1 MRWPWQRKA
10 ERRNYT
16 DSITAAFQ
24 VAAEGGTST
33 APLATAALE
42 SASGLYGRCMAA
54 ATVRNADP
62 DIVESLSP
70 EVLSQVA
77 RELIRKGE
85 STWLIRTPAGR
96 VSLDPVAYATLTG
109 GSPDPMSWRYMC
121 HLYGPT
127 DSMNVSRGASG
138 VLHVRLAFDSA
149 RPWQGVAPWAWA
161 SSTGRAITNLEKL
174 VADEAG
180 APFGYLLSV
189 PAAPSE
195 DDDPTAGLRADLA
208 KAKGSTLVIESP
220 ESWDTD
226 LPAARGG
233 QAGRFAV
240 TRFGANPPNNIDV
253 LRTETGRDVLS
264 ACGVPPTLF
273 VASSDGTAQRG
284 GVPPLHAFEPPPRRA
299 AYRGGGASEARLPG
313 ACAGSERAMG
323 GRRGRP
329 GAIFRSARQGG
340 RSSGGRGGEH
350 RRPIDAARPGA
361 GPATGSE
368 PMNHHGE
375 LDESASACMENLRE
389 IFAEAG
395 QEFDPGAVMSKAV
408 RFFHAACTGGLTVT
422 PSDELR
428 QMAEAEGLG
437 DVPPTLK
444 LH

>member
-1 MRWPWQRKA
+1 MRWPWQRKP
-10 ERRNYT
+10 EKRNYT

-24 VAAEGGTST
+24 AAAEGGTST

-42 SASGLYGRCMAA
+42 SAAGLYGRCMAA

-96 VSLDPVAYATLTG
+96 VALDPVAYSTLLG
-109 GSPDPMSWRYMC
+109 GSPDPMSWNYQLA
-121 HLYGPT
+121 LYGPT
-127 DSMNVSRGASG
+127 DSMNISRSAAG
-138 VLHVRLAFDSA
+138 VLHVRLSFDSS

-189 PAAPSE
+189 PTAPSE
-195 DDDPTAGLRADLA
+195 DDDPTAGLRGDLA
-208 KAKGSTLVIESP
+208 KAKGRTLIVESP

-273 VASSDGTAQRG
+273 VASSDGTAQRE
-284 GVPPLHAFEPPPRRA
+284 AFRRFMHSSLRPVA
-299 AYRGGGASEARLPG
+299 RLIEAEARRKLDSPELVLDLSELW
-313 ACAGSERAMG
+313 AADVAGRA
-323 GRRGRP
+323 
-329 GAIFRSARQGG
+329 RSFGQLVKAGVHP
-340 RSSGGRGGEH
+340 E
-350 RRPIDAARPGA
+350 DAAANTGVRLSRPVQVPAQQQGA
-361 GPATGSE
+361 NP
-368 PMNHHGE
+368 
-375 LDESASACMENLRE
+375 
-389 IFAEAG
+389 
-395 QEFDPGAVMSKAV
+395 
-408 RFFHAACTGGLTVT
+408 
-422 PSDELR
+422 
-428 QMAEAEGLG
+428 
-437 DVPPTLK
+437 
-444 LH
+444 